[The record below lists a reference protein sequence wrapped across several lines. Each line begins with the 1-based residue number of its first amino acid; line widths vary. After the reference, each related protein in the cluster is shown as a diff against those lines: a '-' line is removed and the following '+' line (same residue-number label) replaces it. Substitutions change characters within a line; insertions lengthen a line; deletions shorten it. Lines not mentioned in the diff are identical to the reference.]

1 MKLILSIIGIVIC
14 FSVHRL
20 LGTLALALVTL
31 WLVLSYFPSVLAILG
46 NSKFSEG
53 DIKKALK
60 LYKKAASWGTASEK
74 IKTTY
79 GVLLLRS
86 GEPEK
91 ATEIFN
97 KVVLNGSAKKEERLY
112 AKQYRCM
119 SYYKS
124 GRLDDAIEDA
134 KEVYEVVKSTQIYS
148 ILGFLMTVSKEKP
161 EDILAFCEEAYEFN
175 SDDRDIIDNL
185 VVALTNTGELERARD
200 LAEELTKQ
208 QPQFVEGFYHL
219 ALIYKKMGDIENMKK
234 AALGLKETKRSYM
247 TTVSEEEVERIIR
260 EAENA

>member
-31 WLVLSYFPSVLAILG
+31 FLVLNYFPGVLAILG

-53 DIKKALK
+53 DIEKALK

-79 GVLLLRS
+79 AVLLLRS
-86 GEPEK
+86 GEPQK
-91 ATEIFN
+91 ATEMFN

-124 GRLDDAIEDA
+124 GNLEDAIEDA
-134 KEVYEVVKSTQIYS
+134 KEVYEAGKSTQIYS
-148 ILGFLMTVSKEKP
+148 ILGFLMTVSKESP

-185 VVALTNTGELERARD
+185 VVALTNVGNLERARD
-200 LAEELTKQ
+200 LAEGLTKN

-219 ALIYKKMGDIENMKK
+219 ALIYKKMGDVENMKK
-234 AALGLKETKRSYM
+234 AILGLKGTKRSYM
-247 TTVSEEEVERIIR
+247 TTVSECDVDKLIS